1 MTKTEIVKK
10 LGLINKLKNELKNRG
25 SRDLEVRILILEK
38 EIDTL
43 KAVIDL
49 KDVEITTLT
58 NNLNKIKENHNKKI
72 IDKCEED
79 IANNTPHKD
88 QFE

>member
-1 MTKTEIVKK
+1 MTKSEIIKK
-10 LGLINKLKNELKNRG
+10 LGLINKLKNELKHRG
-25 SRDLEVRILILEK
+25 SSDLEVRILILEK

-49 KDVEITTLT
+49 KDLEITTLT
-58 NNLNKIKENHNKKI
+58 NNLKKIKEDHNKKI
-72 IDKCEED
+72 IDKWEED
-79 IANNTPHKD
+79 ISNNTPHKD

>member
-1 MTKTEIVKK
+1 MTKAEIVKK

-49 KDVEITTLT
+49 KDIEITTLT
-58 NNLNKIKENHNKKI
+58 NNLNKIKDSHNKKVTEKFL
-72 IDKCEED
+72 DD
-79 IANNTPHKD
+79 IANNTPND
-88 QFE
+88 SQFE

>member
-1 MTKTEIVKK
+1 MTKNDIVKK

-49 KDVEITTLT
+49 KDIEITTLT
-58 NNLNKIKENHNKKI
+58 DNLEKIKDSHNKKVTEKFL
-72 IDKCEED
+72 DD
-79 IANNTPHKD
+79 LANNTPND
-88 QFE
+88 SQFE

>member
-1 MTKTEIVKK
+1 MTKNDIVKK

-49 KDVEITTLT
+49 KDIEITTLT
-58 NNLNKIKENHNKKI
+58 DNLKKIKDSHNKKVTEKFL
-72 IDKCEED
+72 DD
-79 IANNTPHKD
+79 LANNTPNNG

>member
-1 MTKTEIVKK
+1 MTKNDIVKK

-25 SRDLEVRILILEK
+25 SRDLEIRILILEK

-49 KDVEITTLT
+49 KDIEITTLT
-58 NNLNKIKENHNKKI
+58 NNLNKIKDSHNKKVTEKFL
-72 IDKCEED
+72 DD
-79 IANNTPHKD
+79 LANNTPND
-88 QFE
+88 GQFK

>member
-1 MTKTEIVKK
+1 MTKAEILKK
-10 LGLINKLKNELKNRG
+10 LGLVNKLKTELKHRG
-25 SRDLEVRILILEK
+25 SSDLEVRILILEK

-72 IDKCEED
+72 IDKWEED

>member
-1 MTKTEIVKK
+1 MTKNDIVKK

-49 KDVEITTLT
+49 KDIEITTLT
-58 NNLNKIKENHNKKI
+58 DNLKKIKDLHNKKVTEKFL
-72 IDKCEED
+72 DD
-79 IANNTPHKD
+79 LANNTPND
-88 QFE
+88 GQFE

>member
-1 MTKTEIVKK
+1 MTKNDIVKK

-58 NNLNKIKENHNKKI
+58 NNLNKIKDSHNKKVTEKFL
-72 IDKCEED
+72 DD
-79 IANNTPHKD
+79 LANNTPND
-88 QFE
+88 GQFE

>member
-1 MTKTEIVKK
+1 MTKNDIVKK

-49 KDVEITTLT
+49 KDIEITTLT
-58 NNLNKIKENHNKKI
+58 NNLNKIKDSHNKKVTEKFL
-72 IDKCEED
+72 DD
-79 IANNTPHKD
+79 LANNTPND
-88 QFE
+88 GQFE

>member
-1 MTKTEIVKK
+1 MTKNDIVKK

-25 SRDLEVRILILEK
+25 SRDLEIRILILEK

-49 KDVEITTLT
+49 KDIEITTLT
-58 NNLNKIKENHNKKI
+58 NNLNKIKDSHNKKVTEKFL
-72 IDKCEED
+72 DD
-79 IANNTPHKD
+79 LANNTPND
-88 QFE
+88 GQFE

>member
-1 MTKTEIVKK
+1 MTKNDIVKK

-49 KDVEITTLT
+49 KDIEITTLT
-58 NNLNKIKENHNKKI
+58 DNLKKIKDSHNKKVTEKFL
-72 IDKCEED
+72 DD
-79 IANNTPHKD
+79 LANNTPND
-88 QFE
+88 SQFE